1 MASTTLREVDL
12 LVRAAVPDDVAAMVA
27 IKHDAGV
34 AAWGHML
41 PPAVVETLPFPD
53 RWVAAIEDTDPRVQ
67 VLIGEAGSQTRGF
80 VVTRPSGDGDAGSG
94 RGELDAFYV
103 DPASWGIGVGRG
115 LLAAALD
122 ALGDAGF
129 RDATLWTAA
138 ENHRPRR
145 IYERAG
151 WRTDGTER
159 RRALGGVEFVE
170 VRYRIALASS

>member
-1 MASTTLREVDL
+1 MASATLRKVDL
-12 LVRAAVPDDVAAMVA
+12 LVRPAVPDDVATMVA

-34 AAWGHML
+34 AAWGHIL
-41 PPAVVETLPFPD
+41 PPAVVETLPFPG
-53 RWVAAIEDTDPRVQ
+53 RWVAAIEDSDPRAW
-67 VLIGEAGSQTRGF
+67 VLIGEVGGSARGF
-80 VVTRPSGDGDAGSG
+80 VVTRPSGDGDAGAG
-94 RGELDAFYV
+94 TGELDAFYV
-103 DPASWGIGVGRG
+103 DPASWGTGVGRG

-122 ALGDAGF
+122 ALEEAGF

-145 IYERAG
+145 IYELAG